1 MRKQRSR
8 EYTGEESDV
17 EVEARGAERPVV
29 VVAVGGF
36 EVTGGVKFR
45 GIPEATAKVGEER
58 EVRP

>member
-1 MRKQRSR
+1 M
-8 EYTGEESDV
+8 

-36 EVTGGVKFR
+36 EITGGVKFR